1 MNNIL
6 NDISYP
12 FTSIASN
19 FERRVLKETYE
30 KSQNVRYIVFQNAP
44 DAKNASPVKWTR
56 YTISASCSSLIFSLH
71 IFRITS

>member
-30 KSQNVRYIVFQNAP
+30 KLQSIRYIIFRSAL
-44 DAKNASPVKWTR
+44 DAKNASLVK
-56 YTISASCSSLIFSLH
+56 CSGWSH
-71 IFRITS
+71 AITAA

>member
-44 DAKNASPVKWTR
+44 DAKKRVAR
-56 YTISASCSSLIFSLH
+56 
-71 IFRITS
+71 